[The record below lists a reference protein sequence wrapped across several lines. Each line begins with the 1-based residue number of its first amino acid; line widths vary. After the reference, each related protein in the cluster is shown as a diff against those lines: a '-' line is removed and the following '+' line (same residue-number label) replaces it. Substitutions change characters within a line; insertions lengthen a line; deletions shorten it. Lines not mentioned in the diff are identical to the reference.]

1 MTDTKKNKKK
11 AKNIY
16 TRSTNKIEKL
26 NNKPSY
32 TLDIVLAVI
41 IVISILIFIGNMEIG
56 GIVGNFISNVYL
68 VYLGLYVMLF
78 LFF

>member
-1 MTDTKKNKKK
+1 MTDTKKIKKK

-56 GIVGNFISNVYL
+56 GIAGNFISNVL
-68 VYLGLYVMLF
+68 FGVFGLIC
-78 LFF
+78 